1 DSQIERMEANVES
14 VENLRANLAEQGYNM
29 DQTPCVIQYNKRDL
43 PNAAPLDEMKS
54 LLNPTGLPEFE
65 ACATDGK
72 GVFETLKA
80 VALSTF
86 PPRAGAVW
94 SEDCCGEPVVQ
105 KAPEFP
111 AGVPRSEEGWV
122 VVSGILDERGWVTEP
137 VVLTSEPEG
146 VFDAAALKAFDEW
159 RYELP

>member
-1 DSQIERMEANVES
+1 MRKAALVGCAL
-14 VENLRANLAEQGYNM
+14 VLACV
-29 DQTPCVIQYNKRDL
+29 TP
-43 PNAAPLDEMKS
+43 PP
-54 LLNPTGLPEFE
+54 
-65 ACATDGK
+65 
-72 GVFETLKA
+72 
-80 VALSTF
+80 ALSTF

-146 VFDAAALKAFDEW
+146 VFDAAALKAFDGW
-159 RYELP
+159 RYELPKGGRAIRHEVRAVIPFHVERPRGAASPPMGGSMGGGGGGQPGY